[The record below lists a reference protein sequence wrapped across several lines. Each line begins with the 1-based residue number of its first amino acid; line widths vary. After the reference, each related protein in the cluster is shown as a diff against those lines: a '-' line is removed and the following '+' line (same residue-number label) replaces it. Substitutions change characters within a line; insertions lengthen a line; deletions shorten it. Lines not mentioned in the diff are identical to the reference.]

1 MRTLIKKKHEVLINV
16 QAIGL
21 GCLEKIKQMQSF
33 LYALRDEDREFGP
46 TFEKYFFLHRDKESG
61 MFVYAEPKLQ
71 VIRDELE
78 LCGYFAIITS
88 EKMN

>member
-1 MRTLIKKKHEVLINV
+1 
-16 QAIGL
+16 
-21 GCLEKIKQMQSF
+21 MQSF
-33 LYALRDEDREFGP
+33 LDTLRDEDREFDP

-78 LCGYFAIITS
+78 LCDYFAIITS